1 MAEHAIHQHKAY
13 KLPDG
18 VPESLKKNILEARRN
33 DYEMMR
39 LIAKNHSQTLGLA
52 LFCFGEARKACRK
65 AVFASATVH
74 HEPDRLINSSIWSE
88 SLFPAGIVKEIRD
101 TAANADKSLIQKWG
115 MHPTDFDKRKGYG
128 DMGPPKKK
136 PKHNFK
142 SKDLQKGSPAFNAK

>member
-52 LFCFGEARKACRK
+52 LFRFGEARKACRK
-65 AVFASATVH
+65 
-74 HEPDRLINSSIWSE
+74 
-88 SLFPAGIVKEIRD
+88 
-101 TAANADKSLIQKWG
+101 
-115 MHPTDFDKRKGYG
+115 
-128 DMGPPKKK
+128 
-136 PKHNFK
+136 
-142 SKDLQKGSPAFNAK
+142 